1 MTTTRTARVSR
12 QILQELSDVI
22 ERELKDP
29 RVGMI
34 TLTTVQM
41 TPDLHTARVFF
52 SRLGTPAERE
62 ESRRALEHAAGFLRR
77 ELGSRLRLRYS
88 PELRFIVDD
97 SLDVSER
104 ISRILDRDKEADHDV
119 EDEG

>member
-12 QILQELSDVI
+12 QIQQELSDVI

-34 TLTTVQM
+34 TLTGVQM

-52 SRLGTPAERE
+52 SRLGSAEERE

-77 ELGSRLRLRYS
+77 ELGARLRLRYL
-88 PELRFIVDD
+88 PELRFFVDD

-104 ISRILDRDKEADHDV
+104 ISRILERDQEADDDA

>member
-1 MTTTRTARVSR
+1 MTTTRTARVAR
-12 QILQELSDVI
+12 QIQQELSEII

-34 TLTTVQM
+34 TLTSVQM
-41 TPDLHTARVFF
+41 TPDLHVARVFF

-62 ESRRALEHAAGFLRR
+62 ESRLALEHAVGFLRR
-77 ELGSRLRLRYS
+77 ELGHRLRLRYL
-88 PELRFIVDD
+88 PELRFLVDD

-104 ISRILDRDKEADHDV
+104 ISRILDHDRETSGDAD
-119 EDEG
+119 DER

>member
-12 QILQELSDVI
+12 QILQDLSEII

-34 TLTTVQM
+34 TLTAVHM

-52 SRLGTPAERE
+52 SRLGSAEERE
-62 ESRRALEHAAGFLRR
+62 ESRRALEHAVGFLRR
-77 ELGSRLRLRYS
+77 ELGRRLRLRHV
-88 PELRFIVDD
+88 PELRFLVDD
-97 SLDVSER
+97 SLDVSDR
-104 ISRILDRDKEADHDV
+104 ISRILDRDKETSHDAD
-119 EDEG
+119 DER